1 MNSVLLILYA
11 YRWWIAAWIGFMAV
25 VGIMEKKGRKKAPA
39 ATGIAER
46 RTTKKPVY
54 ILPRKKGSVNSDVS
68 NMSKTHA

>member
-46 RTTKKPVY
+46 RTTKKS
-54 ILPRKKGSVNSDVS
+54 INIIHLKTRSVK
-68 NMSKTHA
+68 M

>member
-1 MNSVLLILYA
+1 MNILLILIA
-11 YRWWIAAWIGFMAV
+11 YRWWIAMWIVSMAV
-25 VGIMEKKGRKKAPA
+25 IGIIENGKRKAPT

>member
-1 MNSVLLILYA
+1 MNILLILIA

-46 RTTKKPVY
+46 RTTKKS
-54 ILPRKKGSVNSDVS
+54 INIIHL
-68 NMSKTHA
+68 KTRGVKM

>member
-1 MNSVLLILYA
+1 MNILLILIA

-46 RTTKKPVY
+46 RTHKKAMYSIHPKT
-54 ILPRKKGSVNSDVS
+54 RSVK
-68 NMSKTHA
+68 M

>member
-1 MNSVLLILYA
+1 MNILLILIA
-11 YRWWIAAWIGFMAV
+11 YRWWIVAWIVSMAV
-25 VGIMEKKGRKKAPA
+25 IGIIEKGRKKAPA